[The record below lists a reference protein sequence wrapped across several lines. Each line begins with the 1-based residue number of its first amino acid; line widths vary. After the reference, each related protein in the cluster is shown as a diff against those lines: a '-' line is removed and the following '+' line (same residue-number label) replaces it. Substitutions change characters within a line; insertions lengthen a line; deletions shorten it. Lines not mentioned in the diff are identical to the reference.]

1 MKNTESPMLPPHLVA
16 VEGTRRQ
23 DDQLSHIERIN
34 RDTPNPAH
42 VPGLDY
48 VPPAGKGRYEQIE
61 QG

>member
-1 MKNTESPMLPPHLVA
+1 MADQRSAPNSVA
-16 VEGTRRQ
+16 VESTRS
-23 DDQLSHIERIN
+23 DDQLTHIERIN
-34 RDTPNPAH
+34 RNTVNPAH

>member
-1 MKNTESPMLPPHLVA
+1 MLPPNSVA
-16 VEGTRRQ
+16 VEGTRRH
-23 DDQLSHIERIN
+23 DDQLAHIERIN
-34 RDTPNPAH
+34 RDTENPAH

>member
-1 MKNTESPMLPPHLVA
+1 MKAAENPIPTPNSVSVES
-16 VEGTRRQ
+16 TRS
-23 DDQLSHIERIN
+23 DDQLTHTERIN
-34 RDTPNPAH
+34 RDTVNPAH